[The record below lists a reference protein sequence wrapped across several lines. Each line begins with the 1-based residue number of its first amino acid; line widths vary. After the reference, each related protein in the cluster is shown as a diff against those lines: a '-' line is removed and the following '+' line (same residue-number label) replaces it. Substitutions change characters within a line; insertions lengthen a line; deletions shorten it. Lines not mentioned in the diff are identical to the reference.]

1 MKYSDDEDL
10 REFIKAWGV
19 DSQIDLAIEECA
31 ELIVALKHF
40 KRERVT
46 PDDVFIEI
54 ADVVFMMEELT
65 LIFGPST
72 SKADIGIPSQ
82 CLLENA
88 IKFKRDRTVDRMKEK
103 KEKDKTSKK
112 HPNNK
117 FMNFFTNLFQKT

>member
-1 MKYSDDEDL
+1 MKYSKDEDL

-40 KRERVT
+40 KRERVEC
-46 PDDVFIEI
+46 DDVFTEI
-54 ADVVFMMEELT
+54 ADVVFMMEELA

-82 CLLENA
+82 CLLEDM
-88 IKFKRDRTVDRMKEK
+88 IKFKRDRTFSRLK
-103 KEKDKTSKK
+103 KTRELID
-112 HPNNK
+112 
-117 FMNFFTNLFQKT
+117 